1 MAADEMAIAWIVSK
15 KLGMT
20 TIARDLTI
28 FQKTDLVN
36 FRQRFGSVG
45 NEESGS
51 TSQVVKDCFRKSA
64 PGPVVES
71 FCGFI
76 QDPDR

>member
-1 MAADEMAIAWIVSK
+1 MAANEMAIAWIVSK

-20 TIARDLTI
+20 TITRDLTI

-36 FRQRFGSVG
+36 FRQRFRGVG
-45 NEESGS
+45 NKEPGS
-51 TSQVVKDCFRKSA
+51 TSQVVKDCLCKSA

-71 FCGFI
+71 FSGFI
-76 QDPDR
+76 KDPDW